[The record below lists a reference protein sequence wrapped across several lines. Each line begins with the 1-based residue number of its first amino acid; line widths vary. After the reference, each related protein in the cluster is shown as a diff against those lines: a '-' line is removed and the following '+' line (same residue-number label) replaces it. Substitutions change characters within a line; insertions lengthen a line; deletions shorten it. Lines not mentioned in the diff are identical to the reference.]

1 MAYSIEKT
9 GKTVQ
14 EAVSVA
20 LAELDVDE
28 DKVEIEVLDEGS
40 KGIFGILGSKSAK
53 VRVTLK
59 ETYSDAAVK
68 FLNDVFEK
76 MDVNVKIDAVEDD
89 ESVMLN
95 IAGEDSGIIIG
106 RRGET
111 LDSLQYLTN
120 LVVNKG
126 KEKHKK
132 VSIDIENY
140 RQKREETLIKLAN
153 KLAERV
159 MKYRKNI
166 TLEPMSPY
174 ERKII
179 HSTLQDNKHV
189 ETFSI
194 GDEPNRKVVIALKQ
208 R

>member
-1 MAYSIEKT
+1 MAYSIERT

-14 EAVSVA
+14 EAVSDA

-28 DKVEIEVLDEGS
+28 DKVEIEILDEGS
-40 KGIFGILGSKSAK
+40 KGIFGILGSKSAR

-59 ETYSDAAVK
+59 ESYSDAAVK
-68 FLNDVFEK
+68 FLKDVFEK
-76 MDVNVKIDAVEDD
+76 MDVNAEIEAFEDD
-89 ESVMLN
+89 DSVMLN
-95 IAGEDSGIIIG
+95 IVGEDSGIIIG

-120 LVVNKG
+120 IVMNKG
-126 KEKHKK
+126 KEIHKK

-140 RQKREETLIKLAN
+140 RQKREETLVKLAR

-159 MKYRKNI
+159 IKYKRNI

-174 ERKII
+174 EWKII

-194 GDEPNRKVVIALKQ
+194 GEEPNRKVVIALKH